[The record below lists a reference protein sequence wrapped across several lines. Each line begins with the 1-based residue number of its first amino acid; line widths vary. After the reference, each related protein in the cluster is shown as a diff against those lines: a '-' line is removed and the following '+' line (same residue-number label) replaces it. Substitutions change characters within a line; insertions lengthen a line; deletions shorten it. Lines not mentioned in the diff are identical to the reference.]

1 MKRTGSLLT
10 LAALAAAAGVA
21 HADVSSTITATSD
34 YDFRGIT
41 QTAKDP
47 ALQISLDWSGESG
60 AYLGAWASN
69 VDFGSGTKADAEID
83 VLGGFRGS
91 FNDDTTYDIGAVY
104 YAYTPSGDD
113 VEFGEVY
120 AGIGYKAVSAKLWY
134 AWDFGNSGE
143 SETYLEVNGTVPLPQ
158 DFGLTLHAGYTDS
171 KYFSADGDNY
181 VDYSIGL
188 TKSLGNFGLTLKWID
203 GSDLKSSDGTP
214 GDVFSSESRVVF
226 SVATTLPW
234 KD

>member
-1 MKRTGSLLT
+1 VLAL
-10 LAALAAAAGVA
+10 LAATGVA
-21 HADVSSTITATSD
+21 HAEVSSTITATSD

-47 ALQISLDWSGESG
+47 ALQASLDWTNASG
-60 AYLGAWASN
+60 AYLSAWASN
-69 VDFGSGTKADAEID
+69 VDFGKGTKTDVEVD

-91 FNDDTTYDIGAVY
+91 FNDDVTYDIGAVY
-104 YAYTPSGDD
+104 YGYVPSGDHVD
-113 VEFGEVY
+113 YAEVY
-120 AGIGYKAVSAKLWY
+120 AGVGYKMVSAKLWY

-143 SETYLEVNGTVPLPQ
+143 SETYLEVNGAIPLPN
-158 DFGLTLHAGYTDS
+158 DFGLALHAGYTDS

-188 TKSLGNFGLTLKWID
+188 TKSVGKFALSLKWID
-203 GSDLKSSDGTP
+203 GSDLKSTDGTP
-214 GDVFSSESRVVF
+214 GNVFSSESKVVF
-226 SVATTLPW
+226 GLSTTLPW